1 MLLKSK
7 QNKQNPTKTQKKPRK
22 KTPKYKSQQETNRMF
37 CELSLLNTSLL
48 TEPVITGTDTELLNQ
63 FVNLEEELIRNNQ
76 DEITINQ

>member
-1 MLLKSK
+1 
-7 QNKQNPTKTQKKPRK
+7 
-22 KTPKYKSQQETNRMF
+22 MF